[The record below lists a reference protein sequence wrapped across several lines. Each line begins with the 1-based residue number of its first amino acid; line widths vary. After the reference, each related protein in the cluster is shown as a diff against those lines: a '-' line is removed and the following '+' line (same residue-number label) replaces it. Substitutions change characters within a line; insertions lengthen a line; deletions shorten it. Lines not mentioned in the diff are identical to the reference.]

1 MKELSSKEKR
11 DRLEIVNSMLFTL
24 DILERSLHGWRLW
37 VMNLSLMSQFTFEE
51 LVEMEI
57 ALERQIQPFIEYDIE
72 ASKRL
77 SGKQVRVF
85 SGRIREEE
93 GRGMYV

>member
-1 MKELSSKEKR
+1 
-11 DRLEIVNSMLFTL
+11 
-24 DILERSLHGWRLW
+24 
-37 VMNLSLMSQFTFEE
+37 MSQFTFEE

-72 ASKRL
+72 ASKRW
-77 SGKQVRVF
+77 SGKFPQVRVF
-85 SGRIREEE
+85 PGRVRGEEE